1 MKQNINNLSSLLHQ
15 RSEQELQQSIEKLCK
30 YLVIKSEES
39 ASQTIMADS
48 YALRYEAG
56 TLCIQGAGD
65 PLPIALTDFHDADIL
80 LRILRSLIPQ
90 VEQIIRSEEELS
102 NMHFAEKLNKL
113 QTFSVEEI
121 MAIQSVVRDDATKR
135 QAYLRAIVEL
145 GAIEQVCLMRGSD
158 YAWLDQLSAEG
169 DVYATCCVVWGLNHH
184 ATACN
189 EELAANEQGIT
200 LSVARFTEAE
210 GAVFGGKFKSDSAKK
225 IVNRIA
231 STYRLDIYSRIV
243 GTLTNHELQLLSQCA
258 QYAEY
263 DNSCFQNELARRNN
277 P

>member
-1 MKQNINNLSSLLHQ
+1 MKQYINNLSQSLYQ
-15 RSEQELQQSIEKLCK
+15 KSEQELQQSVERLCK

-56 TLCIQGAGD
+56 TLYIQGADD
-65 PLPIALTDFHDADIL
+65 PLHIALTDFHAADL

-90 VEQIIRSEEELS
+90 VEQIIRSEEELG
-102 NMHFAEKLNKL
+102 NMFFAKTLKKIK
-113 QTFSVEEI
+113 SICVEEI
-121 MAIQSVVRDDATKR
+121 RAIQSVIRDDATKR

-158 YAWLDQLSAEG
+158 YEWLDQLSAEG

-184 ATACN
+184 ATARN
-189 EELAANEQGIT
+189 EELSANEQGIT

-225 IVNRIA
+225 IANSIA
-231 STYRLDIYSRIV
+231 SICRLDIYSRIV

-258 QYAEY
+258 QYAQY
-263 DNSCFQNELARRNN
+263 DDSCFQNELARRNN

>member
-1 MKQNINNLSSLLHQ
+1 MKQNINNLSQSLHQ

-56 TLCIQGAGD
+56 TLYMQCADD

-80 LRILRSLIPQ
+80 LRILRSLISQ
-90 VEQIIRSEEELS
+90 VEEIIRSEEELC
-102 NMHFAEKLNKL
+102 NLHFAEKLNKL
-113 QTFSVEEI
+113 QTFCVEEI

-158 YAWLDQLSAEG
+158 YEWLDQLSAEG

-184 ATACN
+184 ATARN
-189 EELAANEQGIT
+189 EELPANEQGIT

-210 GAVFGGKFKSDSAKK
+210 GAVFGGKFQSDSVKK
-225 IVNRIA
+225 MGNRIA
-231 STYRLDIYSRIV
+231 STCRLDIYSRIV

-263 DNSCFQNELARRNN
+263 DDSCFQNELARRNN